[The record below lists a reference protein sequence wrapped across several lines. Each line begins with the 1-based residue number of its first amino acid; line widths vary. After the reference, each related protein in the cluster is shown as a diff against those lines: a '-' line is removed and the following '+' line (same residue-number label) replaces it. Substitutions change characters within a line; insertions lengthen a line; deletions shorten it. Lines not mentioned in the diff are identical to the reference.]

1 MEEAYVLLVNLNL
14 NDEDKW
20 VHVFSLRYVCLKL
33 ERKFDKLM
41 NILKTKIVILK
52 L

>member
-20 VHVFSLRYVCLKL
+20 VHVFSIRALFV
-33 ERKFDKLM
+33 
-41 NILKTKIVILK
+41 
-52 L
+52 